1 MTTGPTRPA
10 PSPCPRPDRT
20 PARPAPEHP
29 FTLAVDIGGTGIK
42 ASVLDAKG
50 AMVADRV
57 KIPTPY
63 PLPPDKL
70 VASLKKL
77 VAPLPAAERA
87 SVGFPGMVRGGVVLS
102 APHFTTVSGPGS
114 DVDHHLVEQW
124 ERFDLA
130 AALTQEFGMPTKA
143 ANDAD
148 IQGAAVVRGEG
159 LELVITL
166 GTGFGTGLF
175 YNGELLP
182 HLEIAHQPF
191 RKGED
196 YDEQLGEVTRKEI
209 GETRWN
215 KRVMKAIDNMR
226 ALTMF
231 DHLYIGGGNSRRVL
245 RRHLPD
251 DVTVVDN
258 TAGILGGFR
267 LWVPLHGG
275 DPTADRADAGPAAAD
290 RPGRQPCQ
298 RRQRRSTSLR
308 SFFQPLR
315 ASVGALALR
324 RPPGAR
330 RRRPARA
337 APRPAPRARRWR
349 RPRRAGRRACSG
361 AARPPWPSCGPGPPP
376 PGPPSRRRS
385 GGP

>member
-1 MTTGPTRPA
+1 MTTSDQGADATAPQPVPATDSDATRP
-10 PSPCPRPDRT
+10 T
-20 PARPAPEHP
+20 PEHP
-29 FTLAVDIGGTGIK
+29 FTLAVDIGGTGLK
-42 ASVLDAKG
+42 ASVLDAGG

-70 VASLKKL
+70 VASLTKL

-114 DVDHHLVEQW
+114 DIDHHLVKRW

-130 AALTQEFGMPTKA
+130 AALSREFGIPTKA

-148 IQGAAVVRGEG
+148 IQGAAVIRGDG
-159 LELVITL
+159 LELVVTL

-226 ALTMF
+226 ALTQF

-258 TAGILGGFR
+258 TAGILGGIR
-267 LWVPLHGG
+267 LWVPLRDGG
-275 DPTADRADAGPAAAD
+275 
-290 RPGRQPCQ
+290 RPG
-298 RRQRRSTSLR
+298 
-308 SFFQPLR
+308 
-315 ASVGALALR
+315 
-324 RPPGAR
+324 
-330 RRRPARA
+330 
-337 APRPAPRARRWR
+337 
-349 RPRRAGRRACSG
+349 
-361 AARPPWPSCGPGPPP
+361 
-376 PGPPSRRRS
+376 
-385 GGP
+385 